1 MAAPA
6 MLDNSTR
13 FDIASWTNW
22 TAVNVTHYVPSAR
35 DLALAG
41 PRMVMKLSSFFT
53 VPETVDNILGIKMGG
68 RIIPEATGAGMPD
81 SMETITSAAVAGMRQ
96 LAEDRAET
104 ITEENLM
111 ANSKFSLESARSLG
125 GLFTYATSKW
135 ALGCIVM
142 AVVLNRTHIMASTRR
157 PLEFTWKPRFL
168 LRITPI
174 ILLLIQARWLLQSIQ
189 CQTSP
194 DFGYLRWGNS
204 SKSHNL
210 MFTQNGGPLHTFSQ
224 AVLFGAKDSA
234 SCLAVSMIP
243 NDYIVVNETDSE
255 EAIPNTYDLSGS
267 LSLLW
272 PLFKTFSFSQ
282 FVETISCAVQG
293 RQVAAETGMTLFEHS
308 LAFAEADAAVGAQ
321 IVGFTKINIP
331 SDGDPNPKSTQI
343 AITRS
348 MIMKKINTTPEVLL
362 VGFLSVMNHLTSHIL
377 GIFDIQGRFRL
388 LNTGFWGISFMSVIV
403 WSLVSFSFDDS
414 SSQGLLRYPTVCI
427 IGFIPHVL
435 VLCGIIICS
444 TIYGVALVLS
454 TLAPASGIDEPN
466 ILAGQHIQNS
476 RPRLSFSQ
484 RVIRAH
490 HNMQAN
496 VPLSSIRITMHMD
509 FYTAL
514 LRTGFAVM
522 TMASEAVYLNESR
535 GVNVK
540 PNTWLEDDR
549 LREIEEAGAQWLG
562 PSFRAYESELAID
575 DHMPH
580 NVGLVAARDQPN
592 LLPQKSQSPYAREMT
607 AQGTTKVKGQERVL
621 RDGVGATERSGRWV
635 MALEFFL
642 GITRL
647 VLRWWATCI
656 LVFMSWLG
664 IQSRPRW
671 LLWLV
676 RRTKKD
682 NVSTAVQVNDP
693 DTLNFWLLNVDGELT
708 LPKDEHVDVEVEMR
722 RRLKTNQEYWS
733 RNREIELESSLY
745 QWWLNGGWWGS
756 DDNSGTFSPDKRDL
770 EDDMTSV
777 ISYSTEDERDWES
790 DDAVT
795 DGQRTPT
802 QQSPNP
808 SRESSPFLDTPLSS
822 ADLAQLLHPR
832 NPEQKAEAQAL
843 ALHLASDK
851 ILTRSRYRDIIQ
863 RERAQ
868 VLTSTLHRPQNFIPS
883 DPTGKL
889 CPEEEAQ
896 ILEHLII
903 SRRNYQKATK
913 EPASWMQGASGMG
926 ENGPQCVVCQSSPR
940 SVIVWPCRCL
950 SLCDDCRV
958 SLAMNNFDKCVCCR
972 RDVSRL
978 ETWSTSVRYQA
989 CMIIADRMQSSIFIK
1004 EAYLSFIANNAPLL
1018 LISLDF
1024 VITFHDAM

>member
-1 MAAPA
+1 MATPA
-6 MLDNSTR
+6 MLNNSTK

-41 PRMVMKLSSFFT
+41 PRMVMKLGSFLT
-53 VPETVDNILGIKMGG
+53 VPETVDNILGIRMGT
-68 RIIPEATGAGMPD
+68 RMIPEATGAGIPD
-81 SMETITSAAVAGMRQ
+81 PLETITSAAVSGIRQ
-96 LAEDRAET
+96 LGET
-104 ITEENLM
+104 RSETMTEENLM
-111 ANSKFSLESARSLG
+111 ASSKFSLESARSLG
-125 GLFTYATSKW
+125 GLFAYATSKW

-168 LRITPI
+168 LRIIPI

-204 SKSHNL
+204 SKSHSL
-210 MFTQNGGPLHTFSQ
+210 MFTQDGGPLHTFSQ
-224 AVLFGAKDSA
+224 TLLFGAKDSA

-243 NDYIVVNETDSE
+243 NDYMVANRTSSE
-255 EAIPNTYDLSGS
+255 EGIPITHDLSGS

-282 FVETISCAVQG
+282 FVETMSCAVQG

-308 LAFAEADAAVGAQ
+308 LAFAEADEAISAQ
-321 IVGFTKINIP
+321 IVGFTKIKIP
-331 SDGDPNPKSTQI
+331 SDDDPNSKPTQI
-343 AITRS
+343 AITRP

-362 VGFLSVMNHLTSHIL
+362 VGFLSVMNHLSSHIL
-377 GIFDIQGRFRL
+377 GIFDVQGRFRL
-388 LNTGFWGISFMSVIV
+388 LNTGFWGISFMCVIV
-403 WSLVSFSFDDS
+403 WSLFSFSLDDS

-444 TIYGVALVLS
+444 IIYGVATILS
-454 TLAPASGIDEPN
+454 TLAPASSMEQPN
-466 ILAGQHIQNS
+466 IPIGRDIQNF
-476 RPRLSFSQ
+476 RPRLPFSQ

-490 HNMQAN
+490 YNMQAN

-549 LREIEEAGAQWLG
+549 LREIEETGIQWLG
-562 PSFRAYESELAID
+562 PSFRAHESELATD
-575 DHMPH
+575 DNMPH
-580 NVGLVAARDQPN
+580 NIGLVAARDQPA
-592 LLPQKSQSPYAREMT
+592 LLPQKFQSPYAREMT
-607 AQGTTKVKGQERVL
+607 AQKNPKTKGQERVL

-647 VLRWWATCI
+647 VLSWWATCI
-656 LVFMSWLG
+656 LMIMSWLG
-664 IQSRPRW
+664 IQSRPPW

-676 RRTKKD
+676 RRTKRD
-682 NVSTAVQVNDP
+682 NVSTAVPVNEP

-722 RRLKTNQEYWS
+722 RRLKINQEYWS
-733 RNREIELESSLY
+733 RNRENELELSLY

-756 DDNSGTFSPDKRDL
+756 DDNSGTFSPDRRDI
-770 EDDMTSV
+770 EDDMTSM

-790 DDAVT
+790 DDAIT

-802 QQSPNP
+802 QRSPYL
-808 SRESSPFLDTPLSS
+808 SRESSPSIDTPLSS
-822 ADLAQLLHPR
+822 LDLAQLLHPR

-843 ALHLASDK
+843 SLHLASDK

-868 VLTSTLHRPQNFIPS
+868 VLTSTLHRPPNFISS
-883 DPTGKL
+883 DPSGKL
-889 CPEEEAQ
+889 SPEEEAQ

-913 EPASWMQGASGMG
+913 EPASWIQGASGMG
-926 ENGPQCVVCQSSPR
+926 ENGPQCVVCQR
-940 SVIVWPCRCL
+940 
-950 SLCDDCRV
+950 
-958 SLAMNNFDKCVCCR
+958 F
-972 RDVSRL
+972 RL
-978 ETWSTSVRYQA
+978 Q
-989 CMIIADRMQSSIFIK
+989 
-1004 EAYLSFIANNAPLL
+1004 
-1018 LISLDF
+1018 
-1024 VITFHDAM
+1024 

>member
-1 MAAPA
+1 
-6 MLDNSTR
+6 
-13 FDIASWTNW
+13 
-22 TAVNVTHYVPSAR
+22 
-35 DLALAG
+35 
-41 PRMVMKLSSFFT
+41 
-53 VPETVDNILGIKMGG
+53 
-68 RIIPEATGAGMPD
+68 
-81 SMETITSAAVAGMRQ
+81 
-96 LAEDRAET
+96 
-104 ITEENLM
+104 
-111 ANSKFSLESARSLG
+111 
-125 GLFTYATSKW
+125 
-135 ALGCIVM
+135 
-142 AVVLNRTHIMASTRR
+142 
-157 PLEFTWKPRFL
+157 
-168 LRITPI
+168 
-174 ILLLIQARWLLQSIQ
+174 
-189 CQTSP
+189 
-194 DFGYLRWGNS
+194 
-204 SKSHNL
+204 

-243 NDYIVVNETDSE
+243 NDYIVVNETNSE
-255 EAIPNTYDLSGS
+255 EGIPNTYDLSGS

-293 RQVAAETGMTLFEHS
+293 RQVAAETGMTL
-308 LAFAEADAAVGAQ
+308 
-321 IVGFTKINIP
+321 IP
-331 SDGDPNPKSTQI
+331 SDGDPNSKPTQI

-362 VGFLSVMNHLTSHIL
+362 VGFLSVMNHLSSHIL
-377 GIFDIQGRFRL
+377 GIFDVQGRFRL

-403 WSLVSFSFDDS
+403 WSLLSFSFDDS

-466 ILAGQHIQNS
+466 TTVGQHIQNS

-562 PSFRAYESELAID
+562 PSFRAHESELAID

-580 NVGLVAARDQPN
+580 NVGLVAARDQPS
-592 LLPQKSQSPYAREMT
+592 LLPPKFQSPYTREMT
-607 AQGTTKVKGQERVL
+607 AQNTTKVKGQERVL

-647 VLRWWATCI
+647 ILSWWATCI
-656 LVFMSWLG
+656 LAFMSWLG

-682 NVSTAVQVNDP
+682 NVNTTVQVNDP

-822 ADLAQLLHPR
+822 TDLAQLLHPR

-889 CPEEEAQ
+889 CPEEESQ

-972 RDVSRL
+972 RDVVSFSR
-978 ETWSTSVRYQA
+978 
-989 CMIIADRMQSSIFIK
+989 IFV
-1004 EAYLSFIANNAPLL
+1004 P
-1018 LISLDF
+1018 
-1024 VITFHDAM
+1024 

>member
-1 MAAPA
+1 MASPT
-6 MLDNSTR
+6 MLDNGTK

-22 TAVNVTHYVPSAR
+22 TAVNVTQYVPSAR
-35 DLALAG
+35 DFALAG
-41 PRMVMKLSSFFT
+41 PRMVMKLGSFLA
-53 VPETVDNILGIKMGG
+53 VPESVDNILGIRMAS
-68 RIIPEATGAGMPD
+68 RIIPEATGSGIPD
-81 SMETITSAAVAGMRQ
+81 PAETITAAAVAGITQ
-96 LAEDRAET
+96 IVET
-104 ITEENLM
+104 SSETLTEENIM
-111 ANSKFSLESARSLG
+111 ESSRFSLESARSLG
-125 GLFTYATSKW
+125 GLFAYATSKW

-142 AVVLNRTHIMASTRR
+142 AIVLNRTHIMASTRR

-168 LRITPI
+168 LRIIPI
-174 ILLLIQARWLLQSIQ
+174 ILLLFQARWLLQSIQ

-210 MFTQNGGPLHTFSQ
+210 LFTQDGGPLHTFSQ
-224 AVLFGAKDSA
+224 ALLFGAKDSS

-243 NDYIVVNETDSE
+243 SNHTVGNETNSE
-255 EAIPNTYDLSGS
+255 EGIPTTYDLSGS

-282 FVETISCAVQG
+282 FVETVSCAVQG

-308 LAFAEADAAVGAQ
+308 LAFAEADAAISAQ
-321 IVGFTKINIP
+321 IVGFTKIKIP
-331 SDGDPNPKSTQI
+331 AEDNSNAGPTQFPV
-343 AITRS
+343 TRS
-348 MIMKKINTTPEVLL
+348 MILKKINTTPEVLL
-362 VGFLSVMNHLTSHIL
+362 VGFLSVMNHLSSHIL
-377 GIFDIQGRFRL
+377 AIFDIQGRYRL
-388 LNTGFWGISFMSVIV
+388 LSTGFWGISFMSVIV
-403 WSLVSFSFDDS
+403 WSLVSFSFDHP
-414 SSQGLLRYPTVCI
+414 SSQALLRFPTVCI

-444 TIYGVALVLS
+444 IIYGVALILS
-454 TLAPASGIDEPN
+454 TLAPASGIDESN
-466 ILAGQHIQNS
+466 IPVGQNLPDTP

-484 RVIRAH
+484 RVINAH

-549 LREIEEAGAQWLG
+549 LREIEETGAQWLG
-562 PSFRAYESELAID
+562 PSFKAHESELAID

-580 NVGLVAARDQPN
+580 NVGLVAATNQRV
-592 LLPQKSQSPYAREMT
+592 LPQKNNSPYAREMT
-607 AQGTTKVKGQERVL
+607 AQKNAKSKGQERSV

-642 GITRL
+642 GINRL
-647 VLRWWATCI
+647 ILSWWATCI
-656 LVFMSWLG
+656 LMFMSWLG
-664 IQSRPRW
+664 IQSRPGW

-676 RRTKKD
+676 SRTKRD
-682 NVSTAVQVNDP
+682 PASTVVQANDP
-693 DTLNFWLLNVDGELT
+693 DTLNFWLLNMDGELT
-708 LPKDEHVDVEVEMR
+708 LPKDDHVDVEVEMR
-722 RRLKTNQEYWS
+722 RRLKTSQEYWS
-733 RNREIELESSLY
+733 RHRETELDSSLY

-756 DDNSGTFSPDKRDL
+756 DDNSGTFSPEKKDI

-802 QQSPNP
+802 QRSPHP
-808 SRESSPFLDTPLSS
+808 SRESSPFLDTPLSTT
-822 ADLAQLLHPR
+822 DLAQLLHPR
-832 NPEQKAEAQAL
+832 NPEQRAEAQAL
-843 ALHLASDK
+843 SLHLSSDK

-863 RERAQ
+863 RERAH
-868 VLTSTLHRPQNFIPS
+868 VLTSTLQRPPNFIPS
-883 DPTGKL
+883 DPSGKL
-889 CPEEEAQ
+889 SPDEEAQ

-903 SRRNYQKATK
+903 SKRNYQKATQ

-958 SLAMNNFDKCVCCR
+958 TLAMNNFDKCVCCR
-972 RDVSRL
+972 RDVVSFSR
-978 ETWSTSVRYQA
+978 
-989 CMIIADRMQSSIFIK
+989 IFV
-1004 EAYLSFIANNAPLL
+1004 P
-1018 LISLDF
+1018 
-1024 VITFHDAM
+1024 

>member
-1 MAAPA
+1 MATPA
-6 MLDNSTR
+6 MLDNGTK

-22 TAVNVTHYVPSAR
+22 TAVNVTQYVPSAR

-41 PRMVMKLSSFFT
+41 PRMVMKLGSFLT
-53 VPETVDNILGIKMGG
+53 VPEAVDNILGIRMGA
-68 RIIPEATGAGMPD
+68 RIIPEATGVGIPD
-81 SMETITSAAVAGMRQ
+81 PAETITVAAVAGIRPVI
-96 LAEDRAET
+96 ET
-104 ITEENLM
+104 GSATFTEENIM
-111 ANSKFSLESARSLG
+111 ESSKFSLESARSLG
-125 GLFTYATSKW
+125 GLFAYATSKW

-168 LRITPI
+168 LRIVPI
-174 ILLLIQARWLLQSIQ
+174 ILLVIQARWLLQSIQ

-194 DFGYLRWGNS
+194 DFSYLRWGNS
-204 SKSHNL
+204 SKSHSL
-210 MFTQNGGPLHTFSQ
+210 LFTQNGGPLHTFSQ
-224 AVLFGAKDSA
+224 ALLFGAKDSD
-234 SCLAVSMIP
+234 SCLAISMIP
-243 NDYIVVNETDSE
+243 NDYIAVNETNSEDS
-255 EAIPNTYDLSGS
+255 IPTTYNLSGS

-282 FVETISCAVQG
+282 FVETVSCAVQG

-308 LAFAEADAAVGAQ
+308 LAFAEADAAVSAQ
-321 IVGFTKINIP
+321 IVGFSKIKISSEDDTNAGP
-331 SDGDPNPKSTQI
+331 TQI

-362 VGFLSVMNHLTSHIL
+362 VGFLSVMNHLSSHIL
-377 GIFDIQGRFRL
+377 GIFDVQGRFRL

-403 WSLVSFSFDDS
+403 WSLLSFSFEDF
-414 SSQGLLRYPTVCI
+414 SSQGLLRFPTVCI
-427 IGFIPHVL
+427 VGFIPHVL
-435 VLCGIIICS
+435 VLCGIILCS
-444 TIYGVALVLS
+444 IIYGVALILS
-454 TLAPASGIDEPN
+454 TLAPPSSIDESDTPARRNLPN
-466 ILAGQHIQNS
+466 T
-476 RPRLSFSQ
+476 RPRLSFLQ
-484 RVIRAH
+484 RLVKAH

-549 LREIEEAGAQWLG
+549 LREIEETGALWLG
-562 PSFRAYESELAID
+562 PSFRAHESELAID

-580 NVGLVAARDQPN
+580 NVGLVAATNQRF
-592 LLPQKSQSPYAREMT
+592 LSHSPYLREMT
-607 AQGTTKVKGQERVL
+607 AQKNTKSKGQERAI

-635 MALEFFL
+635 MALEFFI
-642 GITRL
+642 GINRL
-647 VLRWWATCI
+647 VFSWWATCI
-656 LVFMSWLG
+656 LMFMSWLG

-676 RRTKKD
+676 RQTKRESL
-682 NVSTAVQVNDP
+682 STAVQANDP
-693 DTLNFWLLNVDGELT
+693 DTLNFWLLNIDGELT

-722 RRLKTNQEYWS
+722 RRLKTDQEYWS
-733 RNREIELESSLY
+733 RHREAELDSSLY

-756 DDNSGTFSPDKRDL
+756 DDNSGTFTPERKDI

-777 ISYSTEDERDWES
+777 ISYSTENETDRES
-790 DDAVT
+790 DDAIT

-802 QQSPNP
+802 QRSPQP
-808 SRESSPFLDTPLSS
+808 SRESSPFIDTPLSS
-822 ADLAQLLHPR
+822 IDLAQLLHPR
-832 NPEQKAEAQAL
+832 TPEERAEAQAL
-843 ALHLASDK
+843 AHHLISDK
-851 ILTRSRYRDIIQ
+851 ILTRSRYRDMIQ
-863 RERAQ
+863 RERAR
-868 VLTSTLHRPQNFIPS
+868 VLTSTLQRPPNFIPS
-883 DPTGKL
+883 DPSGKL
-889 CPEEEAQ
+889 SPDEEAQ

-903 SRRNYQKATK
+903 SKRNYQKATK

-958 SLAMNNFDKCVCCR
+958 TLAMNNFDKCVCCR
-972 RDVSRL
+972 RDVVSFSRIY
-978 ETWSTSVRYQA
+978 V
-989 CMIIADRMQSSIFIK
+989 
-1004 EAYLSFIANNAPLL
+1004 P
-1018 LISLDF
+1018 
-1024 VITFHDAM
+1024 

>member
-1 MAAPA
+1 MATPA
-6 MLDNSTR
+6 MLDNGTK
-13 FDIASWTNW
+13 FDIASWANW
-22 TAVNVTHYVPSAR
+22 TAVNVTQYVPSAR

-41 PRMVMKLSSFFT
+41 PRMVMKLGSFLT
-53 VPETVDNILGIKMGG
+53 VPETVDNILGIRMGA
-68 RIIPEATGAGMPD
+68 RIIPEATGVGIPD
-81 SMETITSAAVAGMRQ
+81 PAETITAAAVAGIRQ
-96 LAEDRAET
+96 AVET
-104 ITEENLM
+104 GSATFTEENIM
-111 ANSKFSLESARSLG
+111 ESSKFSLESARSLG

-168 LRITPI
+168 LRIIP
-174 ILLLIQARWLLQSIQ
+174 ILLLLVQARWLLQSIQ

-204 SKSHNL
+204 SKSNSL
-210 MFTQNGGPLHTFSQ
+210 LFTQNGGPLHTFSQ
-224 AVLFGAKDSA
+224 ALLFGAKDSD
-234 SCLAVSMIP
+234 SCLAINMIP
-243 NDYIVVNETDSE
+243 NDYIAVNETSSE
-255 EAIPNTYDLSGS
+255 ESIPTAYSLSGS
-267 LSLLW
+267 LTLLW
-272 PLFKTFSFSQ
+272 PLFKTFSLSQ
-282 FVETISCAVQG
+282 FVETVSCAVQG

-308 LAFAEADAAVGAQ
+308 LAFAEADAAVSAQ
-321 IVGFTKINIP
+321 IIGFRKINVSSEDDANAGP
-331 SDGDPNPKSTQI
+331 TQI

-362 VGFLSVMNHLTSHIL
+362 VGFLSAMNHLSSHIL
-377 GIFDIQGRFRL
+377 GIFDVQGRFRL

-403 WSLVSFSFDDS
+403 WSLFSFSFEDFS
-414 SSQGLLRYPTVCI
+414 TQGLLRFPTVCI
-427 IGFIPHVL
+427 VGFIPHVL

-444 TIYGVALVLS
+444 IIYGVALILS
-454 TLAPASGIDEPN
+454 TLAPLHGIDESDTPVRRN
-466 ILAGQHIQNS
+466 LPGT

-484 RVIRAH
+484 RLVKAH

-549 LREIEEAGAQWLG
+549 LREIEETGALWLG
-562 PSFRAYESELAID
+562 PSFRAHESELAID
-575 DHMPH
+575 NHMPH
-580 NVGLVAARDQPN
+580 NVGLVAATN
-592 LLPQKSQSPYAREMT
+592 QKFLSHSPYLREMT
-607 AQGTTKVKGQERVL
+607 AQKNTKSKGQERAI

-635 MALEFFL
+635 MALEFFI
-642 GITRL
+642 GINRL
-647 VLRWWATCI
+647 VFSWWATCI
-656 LVFMSWLG
+656 LMLMSWLG

-676 RRTKKD
+676 RQTKKESL
-682 NVSTAVQVNDP
+682 NTAVQANDP
-693 DTLNFWLLNVDGELT
+693 DTLNFWLLNIDGELT

-722 RRLKTNQEYWS
+722 RRLKTDQEYWS
-733 RNREIELESSLY
+733 RHREAELDSSLY

-756 DDNSGTFSPDKRDL
+756 DDNSGTFTPERKDI

-777 ISYSTEDERDWES
+777 ISYSTENDTDWES
-790 DDAVT
+790 DDALT

-802 QQSPNP
+802 QRSPQP
-808 SRESSPFLDTPLSS
+808 SRESSPFIDTPLSS
-822 ADLAQLLHPR
+822 TDLAQLLHPR
-832 NPEQKAEAQAL
+832 TPEERAEAQAL
-843 ALHLASDK
+843 AHHLTSDK
-851 ILTRSRYRDIIQ
+851 IITRSRYRDMIQ
-863 RERAQ
+863 RERAR
-868 VLTSTLHRPQNFIPS
+868 VLTSTLQRPPNFISS
-883 DPTGKL
+883 DPSGKL
-889 CPEEEAQ
+889 SPEEEAQ

-903 SRRNYQKATK
+903 SKRNYQKATK

-958 SLAMNNFDKCVCCR
+958 TLAMNNFDKCVCCR
-972 RDVSRL
+972 RDVVSFSRIY
-978 ETWSTSVRYQA
+978 V
-989 CMIIADRMQSSIFIK
+989 
-1004 EAYLSFIANNAPLL
+1004 P
-1018 LISLDF
+1018 
-1024 VITFHDAM
+1024 